1 MNVNGVSNSNQTNF
15 KQRLYLK
22 SIEPENMKFFRG
34 IAKDFHNATK
44 DIKGKSFTLE
54 QGPDAFQLTSNE
66 HKGFSAR
73 IKLAGDET
81 KNEFIDMLKST
92 AKLLRLC
99 EDNCPK
105 APKNPSD
112 FEEISISFKDTNNF
126 MKVAE
131 DIEKFEH
138 AVDNIKKDLHKN
150 K

>member
-1 MNVNGVSNSNQTNF
+1 MNVNDVSNSNQTNF

-54 QGPDAFQLTSNE
+54 QGPDAFRLTSNE
-66 HKGFSAR
+66 KKGFAAR
-73 IKLAGDET
+73 IKLAGDES

-92 AKLLRLC
+92 AKLLRIC
-99 EDNCPK
+99 DDHCPE
-105 APKNPSD
+105 APKNPS
-112 FEEISISFKDTNNF
+112 EVSEIALSFNDTNKF
-126 MKVAE
+126 MQAVE
-131 DIEKFEH
+131 DTEK
-138 AVDNIKKDLHKN
+138 NLHKN

>member
-54 QGPDAFQLTSNE
+54 QGPEAFHLTSNE
-66 HKGFSAR
+66 KKGFVAR
-73 IKLAGDET
+73 IELAGKES
-81 KNEFIDMLKST
+81 KNEFINLLKST
-92 AKLLRLC
+92 ARLLRLC
-99 EDNCPK
+99 EDCCPEV
-105 APKNPSD
+105 PENPSKVS
-112 FEEISISFKDTNNF
+112 EISEIAVSFKDTRNF
-126 MKVAE
+126 MQIAE
-131 DIEKFEH
+131 DIEKFQR
-138 AVDNIKKDLHKN
+138 AVENLCKN

>member
-54 QGPDAFQLTSNE
+54 QGPDAFHLTSNE
-66 HKGFSAR
+66 KNGFTAR
-73 IKLAGDET
+73 FKLAGDES
-81 KNEFIDMLKST
+81 KNEFINILKST
-92 AKLLRLC
+92 ARLLRLC
-99 EDNCPK
+99 EDRCPE
-105 APKNPSD
+105 ATKNPS
-112 FEEISISFKDTNNF
+112 EVSEIVASFKDTSNF
-126 MKVAE
+126 MQIAE
-131 DIEKFEH
+131 DVEKFQR
-138 AVDNIKKDLHKN
+138 AVENLCKN

>member
-54 QGPDAFQLTSNE
+54 QGPEAFHLTSNE
-66 HKGFSAR
+66 KKGFVAR
-73 IKLAGDET
+73 IELAGKES
-81 KNEFIDMLKST
+81 KNEFINLLKST
-92 AKLLRLC
+92 ARLLRLC
-99 EDNCPK
+99 EDCCPEVPENSSK
-105 APKNPSD
+105 VS
-112 FEEISISFKDTNNF
+112 EISEIAVSFKDTRSF
-126 MKVAE
+126 MQIAE
-131 DIEKFEH
+131 DIDKFQR
-138 AVDNIKKDLHKN
+138 AVENLCKN

>member
-1 MNVNGVSNSNQTNF
+1 MNINGTLGNNQPNF
-15 KQRLYLK
+15 QARLYLK

-66 HKGFSAR
+66 KKGFAAR
-73 IKLAGDET
+73 IKLAGDES

-92 AKLLRLC
+92 AKLLRIC
-99 EDNCPK
+99 DDHCPE
-105 APKNPSD
+105 APKNPS
-112 FEEISISFKDTNNF
+112 EVSEIALSFNDTNKF
-126 MKVAE
+126 MQIAE
-131 DIEKFEH
+131 DVEKFQR
-138 AVDNIKKDLHKN
+138 AVENLCKN

>member
-1 MNVNGVSNSNQTNF
+1 MNVNGVSNNNQTNF

-66 HKGFSAR
+66 KKGFAAR
-73 IKLAGDET
+73 IELAADEN
-81 KNEFIDMLKST
+81 KNEFINLLKST
-92 AKLLRLC
+92 ARLLRLC
-99 EDNCPK
+99 EDYCPEV
-105 APKNPSD
+105 PENPS
-112 FEEISISFKDTNNF
+112 EVSEISEIAVSFKDTRNF
-126 MKVAE
+126 MQIAE
-131 DIEKFEH
+131 DVEKFQR
-138 AVDNIKKDLHKN
+138 AVENLCKN

>member
-54 QGPDAFQLTSNE
+54 QGPEAFQLTSNE
-66 HKGFSAR
+66 KKGFAAR
-73 IKLAGDET
+73 IKLAGDES
-81 KNEFIDMLKST
+81 KNEFINLLKST
-92 AKLLRLC
+92 ARLLRLC
-99 EDNCPK
+99 EDCCPE
-105 APKNPSD
+105 APKNPSVVS
-112 FEEISISFKDTNNF
+112 EVSEIPLSFKDTRNF
-126 MKVAE
+126 MQIAE
-131 DIEKFEH
+131 DIEKFQR
-138 AVDNIKKDLHKN
+138 AVENLCKN

>member
-1 MNVNGVSNSNQTNF
+1 MNVNGVSNNNQTNF

-66 HKGFSAR
+66 KNGFTAR
-73 IKLAGDET
+73 FKLAGNES
-81 KNEFIDMLKST
+81 KNEFINILKST
-92 AKLLRLC
+92 AKLLRIC
-99 EDNCPK
+99 DNHCPE
-105 APKNPSD
+105 APKNPS
-112 FEEISISFKDTNNF
+112 EVSEIPFSFNDTSNF
-126 MKVAE
+126 MQKAE
-131 DIEKFEH
+131 DVEKFQR
-138 AVDNIKKDLHKN
+138 AVENLCKN